1 MPSVSATRRK
11 WRLGL
16 SGGLVLVVLGATAT
30 LGLSLLEQH
39 KANRVQEVARIVE
52 VLKGFTGGM
61 AETADR
67 SLSAID
73 MIMGEMKGALSI
85 LRDNGDHWQNW
96 TADHGYEFL
105 HARIT
110 RSGMPQVR
118 DFALFD
124 HTGKQLFH
132 SSLKTAPSISIQDR
146 PYFKEIIGGAS
157 DASWGPYKGRNTGN
171 YTFAIAHRLED
182 SVKGF
187 SGVLFAA
194 VEPDY
199 FQVVCNQLR
208 PDAAMSGLFVN
219 RDGIIIAACNGLDQI
234 DMPAVKVIGQ
244 DTLDITGSNPSYDA
258 LASAKTIIFH
268 RQLQGHPG
276 ISVIGTASTALLLSN
291 WRELE
296 RQYITLAG
304 GSISALI
311 LAGLGL
317 AAYLSLS
324 VQREEYLQRT
334 NEHLKATDASKS
346 RFLATMSHEL
356 RTPLNSIIGFTDLV
370 SSEGFGPI
378 GDSQYLEHA
387 GYAGSS
393 AHHLLTLIN
402 SILDYSK
409 IESGTM
415 KLEPMRLQVETV
427 VKASAHM
434 LRNMAHTAG
443 VSLLVDAQPDM
454 PEILADER
462 AMRQILINII
472 SNAIK
477 FNSNGGSVSIVAST
491 ASNAINI
498 VISDTGAGIPNEE
511 IERIMRPF
519 EQLDNKYSRTR
530 DGTGLGLSIVEGL
543 IRLHGGS
550 IAIASEVG
558 KGTDVTIRLPKAPE
572 PSIGPTEPAYVS

>member
-1 MPSVSATRRK
+1 MPSVNSTRRK
-11 WRLGL
+11 WRLCI
-16 SGGLVLVVLGATAT
+16 SGGLVLVVLGATAI
-30 LGLSLLEQH
+30 LGLSLLAQH
-39 KANRVQEVARIVE
+39 KENRIQEVARIVE

-73 MIMGEMKGALSI
+73 MIMVEMKGALSI

-96 TADHGYEFL
+96 PADHGYEFL

-124 HTGKQLFH
+124 HSGKQLFH
-132 SSLKTAPSISIQDR
+132 SSINPAPSITIQDR
-146 PYFKEIIGGAS
+146 PYFKEIKNGA
-157 DASWGPYKGRNTGN
+157 DEVSWGPYRGRNTGN

-182 SVKGF
+182 STKSF

-208 PDAAMSGLFVN
+208 PDAAMSGMFVN
-219 RDGIIIAACNGLDQI
+219 REGIIIAACNGLGQI
-234 DMPAVKVIGQ
+234 DMPAVKIIGQ
-244 DTLDITGSNPSYDA
+244 DALDTTQSNPDYDA
-258 LASAKTIIFH
+258 LASAQTIVFH
-268 RQLQGHPG
+268 RQLRSHPG
-276 ISVIGTASTALLLSN
+276 ISVIGTASTVLLLSS

-296 RQYITLAG
+296 RQYVTLAG
-304 GSISALI
+304 GSIAALI

-324 VQREEYLQRT
+324 AQREEDLRRM
-334 NEHLKATDASKS
+334 NERLTATDASKS

-370 SSEGFGPI
+370 SSESFGPI
-378 GDSQYLEHA
+378 GDHQYLEHA

-415 KLEPMRLQVETV
+415 KLTPTRLQVVTI

-443 VSLLVDAQPDM
+443 VTIKVEAQPDM

-462 AMRQILINII
+462 AMRQIMVNII

-477 FNSNGGSVSIVAST
+477 FNANGGSIAIDASAT
-491 ASNAINI
+491 SDGINV
-498 VISDTGAGIPNEE
+498 VISDTGTGIPNEE

-543 IRLHGGS
+543 IRLHGGA
-550 IAIASEVG
+550 IQIASEVG
-558 KGTDVTIRLPKAPE
+558 KGTKVTVRLPKAPE
-572 PSIGPTEPAYVS
+572 PSIGSSDPANVA